1 MSSIGRKARNMM
13 AGACRPT
20 AATTR
25 PSEAA
30 RLYPGEV
37 EATPMTMPDSIPSA
51 PDRRPFS
58 PACQGSSRVT
68 ASATGPPPGAMI
80 P

>member
-1 MSSIGRKARNMM
+1 MNSMGRKARTMM

-30 RLYPGEV
+30 RLYPGAV
-37 EATPMTMPDSIPSA
+37 EATPMTMPDIIPRA

-58 PACQGSSRVT
+58 PASHDSSRVA
-68 ASATGPPPGAMI
+68 ASAI
-80 P
+80 